1 MEAATKQGR
10 SERPAWSGAEPRE
23 GERSEP
29 ERGGAQDHAGG
40 RAGLPAGERD
50 TEVKPRARRRTFT
63 VAYKLRILRRADA
76 CKRPGELGALL
87 RREGLYSSHL
97 AVWRRERERG
107 ALKAL
112 ASKKRGPKGPSPE
125 AKRIAQL
132 ERENQRL
139 REELRRAQLINEA
152 QKKLHELLGIPLPV
166 ASGENE
172 RT

>member
-1 MEAATKQGR
+1 MEAATEQGR
-10 SERPAWSGAEPRE
+10 VERAAWSGAEPRE

-29 ERGGAQDHAGG
+29 ERGGAQDHAG
-40 RAGLPAGERD
+40 RAGAVPGDRD
-50 TEVKPRARRRTFT
+50 TEVQPRARRRTFT
-63 VAYKLRILRRADA
+63 AGYKLRILRQADA

-97 AVWRRERERG
+97 AVWRRERDRG
-107 ALKAL
+107 AVKSL

-125 AKRIAQL
+125 AKRVVEL

-152 QKKLHELLGIPLPV
+152 QKKLHELLGIPLPEV
-166 ASGENE
+166 SESE
-172 RT
+172 RS

>member
-29 ERGGAQDHAGG
+29 ERGAAQDHAGG
-40 RAGLPAGERD
+40 RAGLPPGDRN
-50 TEVKPRARRRTFT
+50 TEVEPRARRRTFT
-63 VAYKLRILRRADA
+63 VAYKLRILRQADA

-97 AVWRRERERG
+97 TAWRRERDRG

-112 ASKKRGPKGPSPE
+112 ASKKRGRKGPSPE

-132 ERENQRL
+132 ERDNQRL

-166 ASGENE
+166 ASEDE
-172 RT
+172 KA